1 MFLRILLL
9 TSFIFALVS
18 SDMTAGGWTK
28 QDTDSKDVQEL
39 VGKVVSKY
47 NAESNSLYYHIP
59 VEVISAE
66 SQVVAGVQYRI
77 KLRVGQSTCLKN
89 QVSAADF
96 NAANC
101 EVKDNNSHK
110 EVTAKIWSKPWEN
123 FEEISFE

>member
-1 MFLRILLL
+1 MFLRILFF
-9 TSFIFALVS
+9 TSFVFALVVA
-18 SDMTAGGWTK
+18 DMTAGGWTK
-28 QDTDSKDVQEL
+28 QDTDSKDIKEL
-39 VGKVVSKY
+39 VDKVVSKY

-77 KLRVGQSTCLKN
+77 KMKVGQSTCLKN

-101 EVKDNNSHK
+101 EVKDDSHK

>member
-9 TSFIFALVS
+9 TCFIVS
-18 SDMTAGGWTK
+18 LIEADMMAGGWTP
-28 QDTDSKDVQEL
+28 QDKDSKDVKAL
-39 VGKVVSKY
+39 VDKVVTKY
-47 NAESNSLYYHIP
+47 NAESNDMYYHIP

-77 KLRVGQSTCLKN
+77 KLKVGKSTCLKN
-89 QVSAADF
+89 QVSATDF

-101 EVKDNNSHK
+101 EVKDNDSHK